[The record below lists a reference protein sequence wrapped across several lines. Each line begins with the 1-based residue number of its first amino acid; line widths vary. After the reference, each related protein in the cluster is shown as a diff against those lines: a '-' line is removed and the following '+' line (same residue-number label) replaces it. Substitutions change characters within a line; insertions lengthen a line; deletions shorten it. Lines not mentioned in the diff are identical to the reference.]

1 MVNNIWALPAMTS
14 NIQLPRL
21 PKNLPKQL
29 PKLAAALPRLPTK
42 IPTRIDFPKEGLLAI
57 LPLLVVH
64 SQRQLRVLG
73 RRALSNRHHVRVL
86 LSLLES
92 HIKNLSTKNA
102 QELIKTILFF
112 RPINTRTLKPG
123 TPLWKMLVK
132 AVWVAII
139 PSLRHGF
146 GNKVVKESV
155 TPGVEVK
162 PLDDESADVGKRLQ
176 TVKLAK
182 SNDAAD
188 EEESISVEDWGLV
201 ETSIERE
208 TKLVAL
214 EAATG

>member
-1 MVNNIWALPAMTS
+1 
-14 NIQLPRL
+14 
-21 PKNLPKQL
+21 
-29 PKLAAALPRLPTK
+29 
-42 IPTRIDFPKEGLLAI
+42 
-57 LPLLVVH
+57 
-64 SQRQLRVLG
+64 
-73 RRALSNRHHVRVL
+73 
-86 LSLLES
+86 
-92 HIKNLSTKNA
+92 
-102 QELIKTILFF
+102 
-112 RPINTRTLKPG
+112 
-123 TPLWKMLVK
+123 MLVK

-146 GNKVVKESV
+146 GNKVVKELV